1 MHVLTAEQKF
11 LVERVSK
18 FVLFIYGKYF
28 LQSMIPSSAPRLD
41 LEFWESVYHFSA
53 DDPDLVLSVL
63 QSIYRHMWYLSE
75 ELVILALCDKG
86 TGNEEKEEIIKAMIN
101 TDRPRHFPPQKP
113 VMKVHIL
120 LNKSPGDVTLRQF
133 VGERSWL
140 MIDLFDVEVEWME
153 QSPEQWIQFP
163 SFLRFKEIIDSLKVV
178 NDCAEGGVK
187 DMTEFLNSSKDA
199 DQREMVQIV
208 VNHHRQLLDFKN
220 LSKAQIDNMDNFL

>member
-1 MHVLTAEQKF
+1 MVF
-11 LVERVSK
+11 
-18 FVLFIYGKYF
+18 
-28 LQSMIPSSAPRLD
+28 
-41 LEFWESVYHFSA
+41 
-53 DDPDLVLSVL
+53 
-63 QSIYRHMWYLSE
+63 
-75 ELVILALCDKG
+75 VILALCDKG

-101 TDRPRHFPPQKP
+101 TDRPQHFLPQKP

-120 LNKSPGDVTLRQF
+120 LNKSPGDVALRQF

-178 NDCAEGGVK
+178 NDCAERGVK